1 MTSLLVMV
9 TGCLLC
15 LSLFQFTMIYGQIN
29 ESFNA
34 ITPSVIH
41 QSLQFSIIKDQWTVY
56 LDPSVTSAQITNFFS
71 SQLSMP
77 FQDYQLTFLYFHHDQ
92 ITLCLSMC
100 YGVEISLTSI
110 VYLQTFHRKVHY
122 QLYAA

>member
-9 TGCLLC
+9 TGCILC
-15 LSLFQFTMIYGQIN
+15 LSLFQFSIIYGQIN

-56 LDPSVTSAQITNFFS
+56 LDPVSTSVHITDFFK
-71 SQLSMP
+71 SQLSIP
-77 FQDYQLTFLYFHHDQ
+77 FEDYQLAYLYFHPDQ
-92 ITLCLSMC
+92 ITLCFSMC